1 MLDLGW
7 SELLIVAVIA
17 LIVIGP
23 RDLPRALYTLG
34 KWSRSIR
41 RMGQKFQDQID
52 EVVQEAELDDVK
64 KGVQQARKGD
74 LSRQAK
80 DYVKRQADPDGELDE
95 AARSLNPQANVDADT
110 VRANAAAQKARETG
124 AANPAAAEPTTSA
137 TGAEAHLADTGPPAS
152 DTPPPASGSQP
163 ASRRHDPNAATD

>member
-7 SELLIVAVIA
+7 SELLVVAVIG

-23 RDLPRALYTLG
+23 RDLPRALYTVG
-34 KWSRSIR
+34 KWARSIR

-52 EVVQEAELDDVK
+52 DVVQEAELEDVK
-64 KGVQQARKGD
+64 KGVQTARKGN

-95 AARSLNPQANVDADT
+95 AARSLNPQADVDADT
-110 VRANAAAQKARETG
+110 VRANVAQQKAREAGSAPT
-124 AANPAAAEPTTSA
+124 PAAEGA
-137 TGAEAHLADTGPPAS
+137 TGAEAHLADTDPPAS
-152 DTPPPASGSQP
+152 PDSAAESGTDPAG
-163 ASRRHDPNAATD
+163 SRRTPNAATD